1 MTMTF
6 PQAAATIALV
16 MLGTLITRFLP
27 FLLFPANRPIPA
39 YLKYL
44 GRVLPYAVTG
54 LLVVYCLR
62 NISLTSAPFGLP
74 ELIAVAATAGL
85 HVWKKNTLLS
95 VGVGTV
101 LYMLLV
107 QLVFV

>member
-54 LLVVYCLR
+54 LLVMYCLR

-74 ELIAVAATAGL
+74 ELIAIAVITL
-85 HVWKKNTLLS
+85 LYLWRRSTLLS
-95 VGVGTV
+95 LVGGTAV
-101 LYMLLV
+101 YMLLV
-107 QLVFV
+107 QLVF

>member
-1 MTMTF
+1 MTLTE
-6 PQAAATIALV
+6 QIITISMV
-16 MLGTLITRFLP
+16 VLGTVITRFLP
-27 FLLFPANRPIPA
+27 FLVFPAGRPTPEYI
-39 YLKYL
+39 KYL
-44 GRVLPYAVTG
+44 GKVLPCAVMG
-54 LLVVYCLR
+54 LLVVYCLKDVQPAA
-62 NISLTSAPFGLP
+62 APYGLP